1 MNSSFYWRQETG
13 LAGRKLCNLT
23 RCAKNG
29 IISLALEVGSRSP
42 YILKVSKC
50 TISCRKMRKFPC
62 INKNLGRL
70 HTKVAGN
77 WATYRTIVSP
87 APLPEP
93 YKSLVAK
100 DSFLLRFGVQNIA
113 DDIRENDPWAT
124 ILCIVTRPLEYL
136 DWIELNECEPSI
148 ESKRVAK
155 GVGEGG
161 GGGGAL
167 PVHEF

>member
-1 MNSSFYWRQETG
+1 MNSSFYWWQETG

-113 DDIRENDPWAT
+113 ERSLKFSEPFLFNVLTIYAKRNDPT
-124 ILCIVTRPLEYL
+124 TR
-136 DWIELNECEPSI
+136 EPPI
-148 ESKRVAK
+148 C
-155 GVGEGG
+155 
-161 GGGGAL
+161 AL
-167 PVHEF
+167 